1 MKRLLVIRFSA
12 LGDVA
17 MTVPPLYAL
26 ATQYPDLDITVL
38 SRPFCA
44 PFFERLPHNIHF
56 VAADFHGRHKG
67 FVGLNRLLCDV
78 NIRSFDYIADL
89 HDVLRTQWLRLVG
102 RLCGKRIAVI
112 DKGRAGKRALV
123 RQRNRRLIQQK
134 NSFQRYAD
142 VFTRLGFVTH
152 DTFRRLDFSDLRTAQ
167 KPANARWIG
176 IAPFAKHRGKIYP
189 IVQMEQVVGRL
200 SALPNTEIFL
210 FGAGDDEQ
218 RIIDRWCSQYDHT
231 YAASGKQ
238 QIAHELALMAQL
250 DVMLTMDSANMHMAS
265 LVGTRVVSVWGAT
278 HPYAGFL
285 GYGQRET
292 DCIQRNL
299 PCRPCS
305 IFGNKP
311 CLRGDYA
318 CLNAIAPDTIVAKLL
333 EERS

>member
-17 MTVPPLYAL
+17 MTVPTLYAL
-26 ATQYPDLDITVL
+26 ATQYPDLDITIL

-44 PFFERLPHNIHF
+44 PFFERLPANVHF
-56 VAADFHGRHKG
+56 MAADFHGRHKG
-67 FVGLNRLLCDV
+67 FVGLNRLLHDID
-78 NIRSFDYIADL
+78 IRSFDYIADF
-89 HDVLRTQWLRLVG
+89 HDVLRTKWLRFIG

-134 NSFQRYAD
+134 TSFQRYAD
-142 VFTRLGFVTH
+142 VLCKLGFATH
-152 DTFRRLDFSDLRTAQ
+152 DTFQQLDFADLYAETTPTSVR
-167 KPANARWIG
+167 RIG

-189 IVQMEQVVGRL
+189 IDRMERVISTL
-200 SALPNTEIFL
+200 SAQPGITIFL
-210 FGAGDDEQ
+210 FGAGADEQ
-218 RIIDRWCSQYDHT
+218 RIIDRWCRQYDHT

-265 LVGTRVVSVWGAT
+265 LVGTRVVSIWGAT

-285 GYGQRET
+285 GWQQKPD
-292 DCIQRNL
+292 DCIQTAL

-318 CLNAIAPDTIVAKLL
+318 CLNTIAPDTIVAKLL